1 MDSSDRKARIAITIA
16 FIGAALLFW
25 HTFQVF
31 PSFAT
36 TELRDPIP
44 AGEIVRGFKIQQLVA
59 PPRGSQS
66 ISDARRDT
74 CFGLRLATYRR
85 KNSGTFTV
93 RWAQGD
99 HREQWPVA
107 ASELVD
113 NAVRYFCPEQ
123 GMRADAPFTVSINGE
138 NGVSGSAA
146 TVWLTRDTS
155 LGLVEGRPDG
165 RALAL
170 RVSRKVRVTA
180 HTIARAQHHAF
191 LVSWSA
197 TLLIGL
203 VALMALG
210 STRRRQ

>member
-1 MDSSDRKARIAITIA
+1 MDSSDRKARITIAIA

-31 PSFAT
+31 PSIAT

-59 PPRGSQS
+59 PRENQS
-66 ISDARRDT
+66 MPEKAQRDT
-74 CFGLRLATYRR
+74 CFGLRFATYRR

-93 RWAQGD
+93 RWTQGD
-99 HREQWPVA
+99 RREQWPVA
-107 ASELVD
+107 ASELID
-113 NAVRYFCPEQ
+113 NAVRYFCPKQ
-123 GMRADAPFTVSINGE
+123 GIKTDAPFTVSINGE

-170 RVSRKVRVTA
+170 RVSRAVRITA
-180 HTIARAQHHAF
+180 HTIAKAQHHVF

-210 STRRRQ
+210 SARRRQ